1 MADLTLTVDVSSV
14 TNAERKLKSF
24 KTAAN
29 DISVNKLSAGINTLQ
44 SNVKKLVQARRE
56 GSITEKTY
64 RTGLLE
70 NKRAYEAVG
79 VSTQKATAEVHKYA
93 KSIEISLNAIRES
106 KAATQAEA
114 AALREYSQARR
125 SASEENARYNTISKA
140 SLQVEQQALKT
151 VKVQKE
157 ANRRLRM
164 EFKEGYAAKVQLRA
178 AQMGLNKARRQG
190 IITEAEYAR
199 SMSRLGDVTTQSSKH
214 MSRMGVAMQQTGYQ
228 VGDFLVQIQGG
239 QNPLVAF
246 GQQATQLVGVL
257 YLLPAATLAGTVAI
271 AGLTVSVG
279 LLIASLGIMI
289 PLVTAIG
296 AAWLRTRDK
305 ADKAKEG
312 LNSWEEALKSARVE
326 SSRLKQEIDLINSG
340 LETMSQKTFTDAVT
354 KASEAVVVAQDRLK
368 KLLDPSV
375 PTSSKP
381 LRDARNTLYI
391 AQEALKVAKE
401 ELQVYN
407 DRLKLTEDNNAK
419 DDFNKRAEAGN
430 ETVAS
435 MQTQLELQREIYR
448 FGSASVE
455 VARKRAQQEALSS
468 NLTAEQTEEYIKLA
482 LEIREVEGNI
492 DKLKRNQ
499 DLISTG
505 ADILKGVWENLK
517 KVVSDAA
524 DEAGRFSDNLVLG
537 QEFLAASVKSGVAS
551 GAIPP
556 QALEDLPQTD
566 AERAWERL
574 LENRRRKARK
584 DKEGEPTRGGRAS
597 GNTAEGFLTNLQ
609 RELDLRESLIGLSEK
624 ERSVASEVHRLRQQV
639 LDKGYEI
646 SEERLESYVR
656 EKQAL
661 NERLQLEQDIQSSIS
676 NGLMDII
683 TQTQSVEDAFK
694 QMMFN
699 IIESIYQQKIATPL
713 SEGILSLFMANG
725 GAFNK
730 GVQMFADGGVVNSPT
745 GFRHSGGLG
754 VMGEA
759 GPEAIMPLK
768 RGSNGQL
775 GVQANGGGGG
785 TTVVQVQLSP
795 ELIGG
800 ILAEAE
806 SQSVKVVSQAAG
818 GIVKRSVS
826 AVVEQRRKGGP
837 MKAAFG

>member
-524 DEAGRFSDNLVLG
+524 DEAGRFSDN
-537 QEFLAASVKSGVAS
+537 
-551 GAIPP
+551 
-556 QALEDLPQTD
+556 
-566 AERAWERL
+566 
-574 LENRRRKARK
+574 
-584 DKEGEPTRGGRAS
+584 
-597 GNTAEGFLTNLQ
+597 
-609 RELDLRESLIGLSEK
+609 
-624 ERSVASEVHRLRQQV
+624 
-639 LDKGYEI
+639 
-646 SEERLESYVR
+646 
-656 EKQAL
+656 
-661 NERLQLEQDIQSSIS
+661 
-676 NGLMDII
+676 
-683 TQTQSVEDAFK
+683 
-694 QMMFN
+694 
-699 IIESIYQQKIATPL
+699 
-713 SEGILSLFMANG
+713 
-725 GAFNK
+725 
-730 GVQMFADGGVVNSPT
+730 
-745 GFRHSGGLG
+745 
-754 VMGEA
+754 
-759 GPEAIMPLK
+759 
-768 RGSNGQL
+768 
-775 GVQANGGGGG
+775 
-785 TTVVQVQLSP
+785 
-795 ELIGG
+795 
-800 ILAEAE
+800 
-806 SQSVKVVSQAAG
+806 
-818 GIVKRSVS
+818 
-826 AVVEQRRKGGP
+826 
-837 MKAAFG
+837 

>member
-1 MADLTLTVDVSSV
+1 
-14 TNAERKLKSF
+14 
-24 KTAAN
+24 
-29 DISVNKLSAGINTLQ
+29 
-44 SNVKKLVQARRE
+44 
-56 GSITEKTY
+56 
-64 RTGLLE
+64 
-70 NKRAYEAVG
+70 
-79 VSTQKATAEVHKYA
+79 
-93 KSIEISLNAIRES
+93 
-106 KAATQAEA
+106 
-114 AALREYSQARR
+114 
-125 SASEENARYNTISKA
+125 
-140 SLQVEQQALKT
+140 
-151 VKVQKE
+151 
-157 ANRRLRM
+157 
-164 EFKEGYAAKVQLRA
+164 
-178 AQMGLNKARRQG
+178 
-190 IITEAEYAR
+190 
-199 SMSRLGDVTTQSSKH
+199 
-214 MSRMGVAMQQTGYQ
+214 MGVAMQQTGYQ